1 MRGQAAPGPML
12 ELCRVVLG
20 LILLPPPGP
29 WLCRSEALS
38 GSGALGRGE
47 APGGRIL
54 VDASHV
60 STSSSLRD
68 IAKNALLRWRA
79 FIYWT
84 LLGLFDALVFFFG
97 AYFMFENTTVTSNGQ
112 VREGLGRGDGAA
124 GSGGEARD
132 GPRVGV
138 WVSAADGADPMAGLC
153 RLQGHPL
160 GVGGVQPL

>member
-1 MRGQAAPGPML
+1 M
-12 ELCRVVLG
+12 G

-29 WLCRSEALS
+29 WLCRPEALS
-38 GSGALGRGE
+38 GSGAPGRGE
-47 APGGRIL
+47 APGGRIR
-54 VDASHV
+54 VGASHV
-60 STSSSLRD
+60 PTSCSLRD

-84 LLGLFDALVFFFG
+84 LLGLFNALVFFFG

-112 VREGLGRGDGAA
+112 VCVGLGRGDGAA

-132 GPRVGV
+132 GPWVGV

-160 GVGGVQPL
+160 GVGGVQLL